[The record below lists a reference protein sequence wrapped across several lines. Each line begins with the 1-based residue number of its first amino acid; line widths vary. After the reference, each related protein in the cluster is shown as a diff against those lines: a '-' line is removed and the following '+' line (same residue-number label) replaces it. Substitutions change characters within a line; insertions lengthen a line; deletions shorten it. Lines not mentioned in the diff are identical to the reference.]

1 MKPMSRNGLDPAC
14 GSGNFLIVA
23 YRELR
28 QLELDI
34 LIRLQE
40 LGDTSATPTLYFERS
55 DLAVKL
61 TNIAGIEIEEWSAQ
75 IARTALRL
83 VDHQANMAMEAAL
96 GKAPDTLPLDTVQI
110 IHVGNALRMD
120 WSAVMPPQ
128 PGLMVVGNP
137 PFPGHATRRPEQ
149 ADELRD
155 VWGRKDIGG
164 LDYVT
169 GWFKKSIDYLGQTPG
184 VRFAFVSTNSI
195 AQGEPVPTLFAPIFE
210 ADWRIRCA
218 HQTFAWTSKA
228 AGAAAVHCVITG
240 FDREPRTPAKLYTYA
255 SLTGE
260 PTEVYVSTQINA
272 YLTEGANV
280 LVEQR
285 RDVLGAGIPTVS
297 MGSMPRDGGNL
308 LINTGKECNEVCAD
322 PIAAKYVRPFL
333 MGKEFINGIERWC
346 LWLLDLDP
354 GDVSRSLI
362 LRERLTEVAEMRRES
377 SAKSTQEMA
386 ATPHLFGQRSQPDVP
401 YLALP
406 SVFAARRTWATLD
419 RRSASVITRN
429 KIYRCED
436 PDGYAFAVAS
446 SSMFIAWQKGIGG
459 RLKSDPNFSNTLV
472 WNNLPLPPANDAL
485 REQIIEA
492 GRGVLDARALHPER
506 SLDDHYNPLAM
517 APELLKAHAALDR
530 VVDRAFGATS
540 ALRGNEEPLQLLFER
555 YAELTQKS
563 Q

>member
-1 MKPMSRNGLDPAC
+1 MRCALPTRPKRVSAAMKPMSRNGLDPAC

-40 LGDTSATPTLYFERS
+40 LGDTSAIPTLYFERS

-61 TNIAGIEIEEWSAQ
+61 TNVAGIEIEEWPAQ

-83 VDHQANMAMEAAL
+83 VDHLANMAMEAAL

-137 PFPGHATRRPEQ
+137 PFLGHATRRPEQ

-155 VWGRKDIGG
+155 VWGRKDIGR

-169 GWFKKSIDYLGQTPG
+169 GWFKKSSDYLGQTPG

-195 AQGEPVPTLFAPIFE
+195 AQSEPVPTLFAPIFE
-210 ADWRIRCA
+210 ADWRIRFA
-218 HQTFAWTSKA
+218 HQTFAWTSEA

-255 SLTGE
+255 SLRGE

-285 RDVLGAGIPTVS
+285 RDVLGAGLPTVS

-322 PIAAKYVRPFL
+322 PIAANMFVRSSWARNSSTASNA
-333 MGKEFINGIERWC
+333 G
-346 LWLLDLDP
+346 
-354 GDVSRSLI
+354 VSGSLI
-362 LRERLTEVAEMRRES
+362 STPAMCRGHSYCENASPRLQRCAESPVPSPLRKWQLPRISSGSAHSQMYRTSLSPQYLQPVAR
-377 SAKSTQEMA
+377 
-386 ATPHLFGQRSQPDVP
+386 GQR
-401 YLALP
+401 
-406 SVFAARRTWATLD
+406 
-419 RRSASVITRN
+419 
-429 KIYRCED
+429 
-436 PDGYAFAVAS
+436 
-446 SSMFIAWQKGIGG
+446 
-459 RLKSDPNFSNTLV
+459 
-472 WNNLPLPPANDAL
+472 
-485 REQIIEA
+485 
-492 GRGVLDARALHPER
+492 
-506 SLDDHYNPLAM
+506 
-517 APELLKAHAALDR
+517 
-530 VVDRAFGATS
+530 
-540 ALRGNEEPLQLLFER
+540 
-555 YAELTQKS
+555 
-563 Q
+563 